1 MGRSRDTSSTGGAKP
16 APTPGI
22 DPEDEAALDTHVL
35 LALAIWPQ
43 IDPAVEAIVT
53 QIDKAERLLDGEMQR
68 SLSEVGLTMEE
79 GKVLLELGRGPRTH
93 GELCRRLG
101 VSTGAMTNRLDKLAG
116 GGLVTRTRDPHDRR
130 GVTLTIT
137 DAGSERIGAYV
148 DRGANREQA
157 LLSGLTEQDKRRLNA
172 LLGKL
177 LASLRAELGEGNA

>member
-1 MGRSRDTSSTGGAKP
+1 MARRRDAPSNGDVEP
-16 APTPGI
+16 ASTPGI
-22 DPEDEAALDTHVL
+22 APEDEAALDAHVL
-35 LALAIWPQ
+35 LSLAIWPQ

-79 GKVLLELGRGPRTH
+79 GKVLLELSRGPRTH

-101 VSTGAMTNRLDKLAG
+101 VSTGAMTNRLDKLEGA
-116 GGLVTRTRDPHDRR
+116 GLVTRTRDPRDRR

-137 DAGSERIGAYV
+137 DAGSERIDAYV
-148 DRGANREQA
+148 DRGSDREQA
-157 LLSGLTEQDKRRLNA
+157 LLSGLTEQEKRRLNA

-177 LASLRAELGEGNA
+177 LASLRAELGDPGA